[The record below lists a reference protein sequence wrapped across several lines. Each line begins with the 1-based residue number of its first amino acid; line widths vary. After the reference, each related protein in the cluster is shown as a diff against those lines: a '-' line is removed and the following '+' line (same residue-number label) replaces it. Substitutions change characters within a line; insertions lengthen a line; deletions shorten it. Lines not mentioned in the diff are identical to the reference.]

1 MYMNAVLKFLSW
13 KSLLHIALWQLVW
26 SLLLYI
32 YMLRMKQSL
41 FGIERVL
48 SVNSKRL
55 ILQMANRLAEDGYR
69 DVGYKYVSID
79 VSSVS
84 GFENYCCLL
93 YRMEWRP

>member
-1 MYMNAVLKFLSW
+1 
-13 KSLLHIALWQLVW
+13 
-26 SLLLYI
+26 
-32 YMLRMKQSL
+32 MLRMKQSL

-48 SVNSKRL
+48 SVNSERL

-84 GFENYCCLL
+84 GFENY
-93 YRMEWRP
+93 